1 MIKTLIICFVLTTG
15 LLKQSSHYT
24 KAKNE
29 KLSILSLDSEF
40 LNQTVFRLI
49 NEKRRKKGVDTL
61 EYSAE
66 LNNVCRKYQDE
77 LEFRRFKNTPSIE
90 RKINKQLSS
99 RTKKSGFKGSL
110 VLPIAAQEKAL
121 DYDKKQDFFIM
132 KTDTK
137 SEFKL
142 FYGKRPG
149 KNAKNKTRKE
159 IQPLS
164 YFHFAKNILRKLESE
179 NKKQLYAKSYN
190 WGGLH
195 LQWYYKSLNKR
206 KIPEIKMIFLLGG
219 RQTAGMW

>member
-15 LLKQSSHYT
+15 LLKQSSDYT

-99 RTKKSGFKGSL
+99 RTKKSGFK
-110 VLPIAAQEKAL
+110 E
-121 DYDKKQDFFIM
+121 QDFFIM
-132 KTDTK
+132 KTETK

-142 FYGKRPG
+142 FYGKRPS

-159 IQPLS
+159 VQPLN

-219 RQTAGMW
+219 HQTAGMW